1 MTLRIGTRGSAL
13 ALAQAHDVARRLNAR
28 GIATAIEIISTS
40 GDRVTD
46 RSFAEVGAFGIFVRE
61 IESALLD
68 GRVDVAVHSY
78 KDLPSTGP
86 AELIIAA
93 VPERVDVADVLLAR
107 ADALEGDDLLPLR
120 EGARVGTSSARR
132 RALLQHFRPDLQI
145 ELLRGNVPTRV
156 GAIVEGRFDAI
167 VLAAAG
173 VLRLQRSGDAL
184 PSLDAAGVAVRRL
197 DPAQFVPAPSQ
208 GAVAVQTRRDDAV
221 VNAAVA
227 LIDDVG
233 VRRALAAERG
243 ALARA
248 DAGCSLPFGAWCRS
262 VDNDT
267 LMLQAALADAAG
279 AVARAEALGADPDAL
294 AATVW
299 EQLAPARA
307 TRSSR

>member
-13 ALAQAHDVARRLNAR
+13 ALAQANDVARRLNAR
-28 GIATAIEIISTS
+28 GVATVIAIISTS

-61 IESALLD
+61 IESALLG

-86 AELIIAA
+86 EELAITA
-93 VPERVDVADVLLAR
+93 VPERVDVADVLLAP

-132 RALLQHFRPDLQI
+132 RALLHHFRPDLQI

-156 GAIVEGRFDAI
+156 RAIVEGRFDAI

-173 VLRLQRSGDAL
+173 LLRLQRSGEAL

-208 GAVAVQTRRDDAV
+208 GAVAVQTRRDDAAA
-221 VNAAVA
+221 NAAVA
-227 LIDDVG
+227 SIDDLS

-248 DAGCSLPFGAWCRS
+248 GAGCSLPFGAWCRP
-262 VDNDT
+262 VDGDT
-267 LMLQAALADAAG
+267 LMLTAVLADAAG
-279 AVARAEALGADPDAL
+279 TIVRAEALCADPDAL

-307 TRSSR
+307 TRSSQ